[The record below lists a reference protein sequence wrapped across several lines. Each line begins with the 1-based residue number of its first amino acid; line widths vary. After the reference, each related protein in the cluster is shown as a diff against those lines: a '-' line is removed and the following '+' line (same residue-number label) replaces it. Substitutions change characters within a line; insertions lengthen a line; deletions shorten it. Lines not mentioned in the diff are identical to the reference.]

1 MENVTGNLTET
12 IVAKEKRRGIPG
24 STLKLIA
31 IFVMLIDHIAATV
44 ISNILVSVNFFMMGS
59 AASQDT
65 YYQTMSTVYFIMR
78 WIGRLGFPLF
88 CFLLVEGF
96 IHTRSKMKYVIRLA
110 LFCLIS
116 EIPFDLAFTGR
127 AFYTGYQ
134 NVFFTLLIG
143 FIVMCGFQAISERL
157 KEKKWVPLLS
167 VIGVAGGGYIV
178 ATVANSGIYMLN
190 SIIFAATGKSLPG
203 SLIYY
208 SDKRFI
214 VMVLIGAILLL
225 IIYLAGRK
233 SHKSFDTLF
242 ADLAVLALGMQVANL
257 LRTDYSAFGILTIA
271 VFYVYRRN
279 PFRSALAGCIVL
291 NIMTLDEITA
301 FFTLIPIAKY
311 NGERGLRLKYVFYA
325 FYPVH
330 LFLLYIICRIMKIV

>member
-1 MENVTGNLTET
+1 MENVTGDLTET
-12 IVAKEKRRGIPG
+12 IVTKDKRKGIPG
-24 STLKLIA
+24 STLKLLA

-44 ISNILVSVNFFMMGS
+44 LSNILVSVNFFMMGS
-59 AASQDT
+59 AASQDP
-65 YYQTMSTVYFIMR
+65 YYQTMSAVYFIMR
-78 WIGRLGFPLF
+78 LVGRLGFPLF

-96 IHTRSKMKYVIRLA
+96 IHTRNKLKYVIRLA

-116 EIPFDLAFTGR
+116 EIPFDLAFSGQV
-127 AFYTGYQ
+127 FYMGYQ

-143 FIVMCGFQAISERL
+143 FVVMCGFQGISERL
-157 KEKKWVPLLS
+157 KEMKWLPLIS

-178 ATVANSGIYMLN
+178 ATVINSGIYMLN
-190 SIIFAATGKSLPG
+190 SIIFTATGKSLPAF
-203 SLIYY
+203 LLYY
-208 SDKRFI
+208 SDTRFI
-214 VMVLIGAILLL
+214 IMALVGAILLL

-233 SHKSFDTLF
+233 GHKSFDIVF
-242 ADLAVLALGMQVANL
+242 ADLAVLALGMQVASL

-279 PFRSALAGCIVL
+279 PFKSALAGGIVL

-330 LFLLYIICRIMKIV
+330 LFILYIICRLMKII